1 MEEYAAQGLPAAYL
15 PLDEVAL
22 PEGEAPDEDGDE
34 EPGNAGVEGL
44 A

>member
-15 PLDEVAL
+15 PLDEKSDDDEDRAA
-22 PEGEAPDEDGDE
+22 GEA
-34 EPGNAGVEGL
+34 VL